1 MRKILMRK
9 IYEENFNGESF
20 NEGNFKI
27 LMRKIA
33 SFFISIIIE

>member
-20 NEGNFKI
+20 NEENFKI

-33 SFFISIIIE
+33 SFFISTIIE